1 MVRAERP
8 RRTAMQTLAASLLA
22 AACSGGELTPTEVI
36 LLVDSDLRVPEEI
49 DFLDIRVAG
58 PSGPEQDASAMLSAD
73 HGLPRRLILRD
84 DSGLGGH
91 LHITV
96 AGRQGGVEVVSR
108 VVDTAFEE
116 GRQVTLHI
124 DLLRS
129 CVGVACGEQTCTAS
143 GCADTALSSG
153 DSPDLDGPG
162 AGAAQPAATGVTDAG
177 LRDASVPSVFDA
189 AWAGL
194 DAGDA
199 AAPALGDGGA
209 PDASPP
215 AVAPAP
221 MDAGASTTVPFS
233 DTGTAVSPIPHDGG
247 LRDASV
253 ARDAAPGSP
262 STGAQTACT
271 PSLLCLL
278 SCGSASRVNQL
289 LACACLLECA
299 TQ

>member
-1 MVRAERP
+1 
-8 RRTAMQTLAASLLA
+8 MQTLAASLLA

-96 AGRQGGVEVVSR
+96 AGRHGGGEVVSR
-108 VVDTAFEE
+108 VVDSAFEE
-116 GRQVTLHI
+116 GRRVTLHI

-143 GCADTALSSG
+143 GCADTALSTG
-153 DSPDLDGPG
+153 NSPALEMPG
-162 AGAAQPAATGVTDAG
+162 AGAAQPASSNASDAG
-177 LRDASVPSVFDA
+177 LRDASVAPVIDA
-189 AWAGL
+189 AWAGR
-194 DAGDA
+194 DAGDMA
-199 AAPALGDGGA
+199 TSSLGDGGD

-221 MDAGASTTVPFS
+221 MDAGAPTTVPFG
-233 DTGTAVSPIPHDGG
+233 DTGTSVAPIPRDGG
-247 LRDASV
+247 LKDASV
-253 ARDAAPGSP
+253 AGDAAPGSP
-262 STGAQTACT
+262 PTGAQSACT

-299 TQ
+299 TK